1 MGKASRL
8 TENGFRRIA
17 VITTNPH
24 LETMDCR
31 RAGYARALADAGLA
45 FDESLYGEVEFA
57 GYERNLPGVLDRI
70 FARDGGVDGFF
81 FTTHILALEA
91 FRYFHDRGIDIN
103 DGYGLACI
111 HEVPFMSV
119 LAPGMHVARMPVGRI
134 GRESVRML
142 LEDMRRRK
150 SAGEVPPAETVE
162 LECELCFRN

>member
-1 MGKASRL
+1 MLAVPATGAPWPMRVSPSTRVCTGRWSSPDTSGTCPACL
-8 TENGFRRIA
+8 TAFLRG
-17 VITTNPH
+17 T
-24 LETMDCR
+24 
-31 RAGYARALADAGLA
+31 RAL
-45 FDESLYGEVEFA
+45 
-57 GYERNLPGVLDRI
+57 
-70 FARDGGVDGFF
+70 DGFF

-119 LAPGMHVARMPVGRI
+119 LAPACHVARMPVGRI

-162 LECELCFRN
+162 LECELCFRG

>member
-1 MGKASRL
+1 M
-8 TENGFRRIA
+8 
-17 VITTNPH
+17 
-24 LETMDCR
+24 
-31 RAGYARALADAGLA
+31 
-45 FDESLYGEVEFA
+45 EFA

-70 FARDGGVDGFF
+70 FARDEGVDGFF

-91 FRYFHDRGIDIN
+91 FRYFHDRGVDIN
-103 DGYGLACI
+103 DGYGLAWI

-119 LAPGMHVARMPVGRI
+119 LSPGMHVARMPVGRI